1 MNFARLE
8 QKLIDGVVAKSRL
21 AVKGVIRRGVLVP
34 PMCAAG
40 TFDIRD
46 IRPFVYDVLSHLAL
60 VHDEVFEQLGEM
72 QLLTDS
78 RQSNGTATFV
88 AHVVGALAR
97 VVVTILAEHVSRRK
111 DVRNNCVPAT
121 VCVQFAAEIRFL
133 HDALSPALHAA
144 KAPETLQLLMS
155 LRDDL
160 RAALATCHSDGSDK
174 AAAVSTAPSESKR
187 DIVAMDSAE
196 AAAVNAACAKAKI
209 YVAALALSG
218 YS

>member
-78 RQSNGTATFV
+78 RQSNGTGTFV
-88 AHVVGALAR
+88 AHVVGAIFVAARHPRVPAQRWHAAQAVVQRPPKIQHHQHHGQNGARHLVVALAP
-97 VVVTILAEHVSRRK
+97 SRR
-111 DVRNNCVPAT
+111 T
-121 VCVQFAAEIRFL
+121 
-133 HDALSPALHAA
+133 LS
-144 KAPETLQLLMS
+144 TQ
-155 LRDDL
+155 
-160 RAALATCHSDGSDK
+160 
-174 AAAVSTAPSESKR
+174 
-187 DIVAMDSAE
+187 
-196 AAAVNAACAKAKI
+196 
-209 YVAALALSG
+209 
-218 YS
+218 